1 MHVLAC
7 TDKGYT
13 TINLLEEE
21 KEEKTLSYLNSG
33 GLVVYADVSVQAHAG
48 RNPEATGAA
57 DGLTHQTCGMMSCG
71 GAADRRWTDET
82 GP

>member
-7 TDKGYT
+7 TDEGYT

-48 RNPEATGAA
+48 WNPEATG
-57 DGLTHQTCGMMSCG
+57 
-71 GAADRRWTDET
+71 
-82 GP
+82 

>member
-1 MHVLAC
+1 MHVSAC

-33 GLVVYADVSVQAHAG
+33 GLVVYG
-48 RNPEATGAA
+48 
-57 DGLTHQTCGMMSCG
+57 G
-71 GAADRRWTDET
+71 GACASPCRLEPGSDWRDGQADSPDLR
-82 GP
+82 